1 MLRRR
6 SLIAAAATLPAALAA
21 PARAQDWK
29 AQYPELVFANVPSE
43 NAQGMTDRFAPFMA
57 YLTQALGIPVSLRIA
72 NDYAAVIEGQ
82 RAGNVQIAY
91 YGPASFARARVTGV
105 ATDAV
110 LIQVNAD
117 GSKGYYSGF
126 FVLASTPYKTIEA
139 LKGKNLGL
147 VDPNSTSGNNM
158 PRFMLD
164 KHGINP
170 EQFFGKTIYTG
181 SHENAMI
188 ALAQGQVDVA
198 ANGFTTLEDGTL
210 SRMLAKGML
219 RNRDGSL
226 MKLADF
232 RLILQSDLI
241 INSPI
246 CLLSSLPANLKAAIT
261 SAFLAAPVQAP
272 EAFARLSNGKDR
284 AWERTDNAAYDDTV
298 KLIRFVDSLRK
309 V

>member
-1 MLRRR
+1 MLRRT
-6 SLIAAAATLPAALAA
+6 LIASAAALPFAGPA
-21 PARAQDWK
+21 ARAQGANWRT
-29 AQYPELVFANVPSE
+29 QYPEITFANVPSE
-43 NAQGMTDRFAPFMA
+43 NAAGMTDRFTPFME
-57 YLTQALGIPVSLRIA
+57 YLSAELGVKATLRIA

-82 RAGNVQIAY
+82 RSGAVQIAY
-91 YGPASFARARVTGV
+91 YGPAAFARARVTGV

-110 LIQVNAD
+110 LIQVNSD

-126 FVLASTPYKTIEA
+126 FVLAGTPYKAIEE
-139 LKGKNLGL
+139 LRGKNLGL

-164 KHGINP
+164 KHGIKP
-170 EQFFGKTIYTG
+170 DSFFDKIVYTG

-198 ANGFTTLEDGTL
+198 ANGYNTLEDGTL

-219 RNRDGSL
+219 KTRDGRPMLLS
-226 MKLADF
+226 DF

-246 CLLSSLPANLKAAIT
+246 CLLSSLPAPMKADII
-261 SAFLAAPVQAP
+261 SAFLAAPTKAP
-272 EAFARLSNGKDR
+272 AAFARLSNGKDR
-284 AWERTDNAAYDDTV
+284 PWEPTTNAAYDDTIG
-298 KLIRFVDSLRK
+298 LIRFVDSLRK
-309 V
+309 A

>member
-1 MLRRR
+1 MRRR
-6 SLIAAAATLPAALAA
+6 VLLAAA
-21 PARAQDWK
+21 PAFLAARPVLAADWRS
-29 AQYPELVFANVPSE
+29 QYPEIVFANVPSE
-43 NAQGMTDRFAPFMA
+43 NAQGMTDRFSPFMA
-57 YLTQALGIPVSLRIA
+57 YLSRALGVKATLRIA

-110 LIQVNAD
+110 LIQVNGD

-126 FVLASTPYKTIEA
+126 FVLANTPYKTIEE
-139 LKGKNLGL
+139 LRGKNLGL

-164 KHGINP
+164 KHGIKP
-170 EQFFGKTIYTG
+170 DQFFSKIIYTG

-188 ALAQGQVDVA
+188 ALAQGTVEVA
-198 ANGFTTLEDGTL
+198 ANGYNTLEDGTL

-219 RNRDGSL
+219 KTRDGAL
-226 MKLADF
+226 MQLSDF
-232 RLILQSDLI
+232 RLVLQSELI

-246 CLLSSLPANLKAAIT
+246 CLLSSLPAEMKADIVR
-261 SAFLAAPVQAP
+261 AFLDAPKADP
-272 EAFARLSNGKDR
+272 EAFNRLSNGKDR
-284 AWERTDNAAYDDTV
+284 AWEPTTNAEYDETI

-309 V
+309 A

>member
-1 MLRRR
+1 MRRR
-6 SLIAAAATLPAALAA
+6 LLLAAA
-21 PARAQDWK
+21 PAILAARPVLAADWR
-29 AQYPELVFANVPSE
+29 AQYPEIVFANVPSE
-43 NAQGMTDRFAPFMA
+43 NSQGMTDRFSPFMA
-57 YLTQALGIPVSLRIA
+57 YLSRTLGVKATLRIA

-82 RAGNVQIAY
+82 RAGNVHIAY

-110 LIQVNAD
+110 LIQVNGD

-126 FVLASTPYKTIEA
+126 FVLANSPYKTIEE
-139 LKGKNLGL
+139 LRGKNLGL

-164 KHGINP
+164 KHGIKP
-170 EQFFGKTIYTG
+170 DSFFGKIIYTG

-188 ALAQGQVDVA
+188 ALAQGTVEVA
-198 ANGFTTLEDGTL
+198 ANGYNTLEDGTL

-219 RNRDGSL
+219 KTRDGAL
-226 MKLADF
+226 MQLTDF
-232 RLILQSDLI
+232 RLILQSELI

-246 CLLSSLPANLKAAIT
+246 CLLSSLPAEMKADIVK
-261 SAFLAAPVQAP
+261 AFLEAPKADP
-272 EAFARLSNGKDR
+272 EAFSRLSNGKDR
-284 AWERTDNAAYDDTV
+284 PWEPTTNAEYDETI

-309 V
+309 A